1 LVATAEC
8 TVLLFVMFSHAAQ
21 ASVDALDSKQSG
33 YMQAAAI
40 KAQQM
45 LQNMKR

>member
-1 LVATAEC
+1 
-8 TVLLFVMFSHAAQ
+8 MFSHAAQ